1 MVRTALVLALL
12 VALPAHGEETL
23 AVLVVEGRTVDS
35 QPRLLDPAH
44 LVLPTQEWVSHGVA
58 VPKELLARPELVAQ
72 ELGLAVS
79 FDSASMEV
87 RVGVP
92 PRLRPGQR
100 LGSKQNLPE
109 ELSPAPVGVMVDYDI
124 AAATDGDLHAVS
136 VGHTVRTNV
145 AGGVLTTTGQAN
157 YRERGSY
164 TRGNTAWQRDF
175 LGSGTTVQVGD
186 VALPTNG
193 LNTNSLLG
201 GIRLGTDRALTR
213 FGGGFDIPMIG
224 GLADTRST
232 AEVFVNEHRRAVGQ
246 LAPGPYELS
255 PTLALPGLNNLEVR
269 FRDEF
274 GREHEHS
281 RTFYAH
287 PDLLAPGS
295 WEWGVSSGAVRP
307 SPVEDRYGGWAVA
320 GTASRGLTSNWTAG
334 LSVQAGEYEGST
346 GRNATVHNTVSL
358 GSGGLLQAHV
368 SASQSGES
376 SGYAYRVGYE
386 RRSQDW
392 SVSASH
398 TRRSEEYWEIGQLRD
413 SAFDVRS
420 QTNASLAFHPRG
432 SAWRASLGYTGI
444 DFVEDEVRQLSATL
458 SHSKPGRSLSLGV
471 AHDLGTGDNRVYAA
485 LRLSAPGRGQSSY
498 TARSAPGT
506 GPELHASYSGR
517 SSLAGKE
524 YHYQVAGVASDS
536 WQAYGRVDTTVAGG
550 NLSVEGRKTH
560 QGVLVNSRYANSVWV
575 GEGGVI
581 NGQGYSPS
589 GSFTVVEVPG
599 QADIHI
605 HGSTQKAPRTNS
617 KGFAVISGLP
627 SLRESHVRLNP
638 LELPIELDLKS
649 SWEKTTPRRRGGSKV
664 VFQVEESSLRQYEVR
679 MGEGFAPANATAT
692 TDTGEVFQLGER
704 GVLVLSSPAESVV
717 IRSGDWI
724 CERVLPKDNN
734 SVLCQP

>member
-12 VALPAHGEETL
+12 VALPAQAEETL
-23 AVLVVEGRTVDS
+23 AVLVVEGKVVDS

-44 LVLPTQEWVSHGVA
+44 LVLPTAEWVSHGVA

-79 FDSASMEV
+79 FDSTTMEV
-87 RVGVP
+87 RVGIP

-100 LGSKQNLPE
+100 LGSRQSLPE
-109 ELSPAPVGVMVDYDI
+109 ELSPAPAGVMVDYDI
-124 AAATDGDLHAVS
+124 AAATDGELHAVS
-136 VGHTVRTNV
+136 VGHTIRTNV

-157 YRERGSY
+157 YREHASY
-164 TRGNTAWQRDF
+164 TRGNTAWQKDF
-175 LGSGTTVQVGD
+175 LGSGTTVQIGD
-186 VALPTNG
+186 VALPSNG

-201 GIRLGTDRALTR
+201 GMRLGTDRALTR

-255 PTLALPGLNNLEVR
+255 PSLALPGLNNLEVVS
-269 FRDEF
+269 RDEF
-274 GREHEHS
+274 GREHTQS

-295 WEWGVSSGAVRP
+295 LEWGVSSGAVRP

-320 GTASRGLTSNWTAG
+320 GTTSRGMTSNWTAG
-334 LSVQAGEYEGST
+334 LSVQAGEYEGNA
-346 GRNATVHNTVSL
+346 GRNATVHNTVSM

-368 SASQSGES
+368 SASVSGEG

-386 RRSQDW
+386 RRTQDW

-413 SAFDVRS
+413 SAFEVRS

-471 AHDLGTGDNRVYAA
+471 AHDLGTGDNRIYAA
-485 LRLSAPGRGQSSY
+485 LRLSGSGPGQSSY
-498 TARSAPGT
+498 TARSAPST
-506 GPELHASYSGR
+506 GPELHATYSGR
-517 SSLAGKE
+517 TSLAGRE

-536 WQAYGRVDTTVAGG
+536 WQAFGRVDTTVAGG
-550 NLSVEGRKTH
+550 NLSVEGRKTSH
-560 QGVLVNSRYANSVWV
+560 GLLVNSRYANSVWI

-581 NGQGYSPS
+581 NGQGYSPNA
-589 GSFTVVEVPG
+589 SFTVVEVPG
-599 QADIHI
+599 QADIQI
-605 HGSTQKAPRTNS
+605 HGSTNKAPRTNS

-627 SLRESHVRLNP
+627 NLRESHVRLDP
-638 LELPIELDLKS
+638 LELPVELDLKS

-664 VFQVEESSLRQYEVR
+664 VFQASESSLRQYEVR

-692 TDTGEVFQLGER
+692 TDTGEVFNLGER
-704 GVLVLSSPAESVV
+704 GVLVVSNPAESVV
-717 IRSGDWI
+717 IRRGDWN
-724 CERVLPKDNN
+724 CERVLPKDGNI
-734 SVLCQP
+734 VHCQP